1 MAQDIY
7 TTTSYEINKLVTHK
21 YSTSF
26 SLAIKAV
33 NEPVRTHIYNIYG
46 LVRVTD
52 ELVDTLRPKES
63 AVILKNFIDDTNRAV
78 DVGVSLNPI
87 IHAYAQ
93 TAREFDLPPELLKA
107 FFISMQMDISKK
119 TYSSE
124 EYKEYIY
131 GSAEVIGLM
140 CLMVFVGGNKELY
153 KKLKPSAQVLG
164 SAFQKVNFLR
174 DINID
179 NSELGRMYFP
189 DIKLANLTNDQKK
202 SIEQEIAIEFKKA
215 QKAIAQ
221 LPYSSKYGVLLALWY
236 YQNLLAKISR
246 TDVTIIKKNRIRIS
260 NYKKLILLA
269 AVLSRKL
276 LHI

>member
-1 MAQDIY
+1 MEQFTEFSYKQSQAL
-7 TTTSYEINKLVTHK
+7 TSR

-26 SLAIKAV
+26 SLACKLLNKDI
-33 NEPVRTHIYNIYG
+33 RTHIYNIYG

-93 TAREFDLPPELLKA
+93 TAREFDLPSELLKA

-124 EYKEYIY
+124 EYKKYIY

-140 CLMVFVGGNKELY
+140 CLMVFVGGD
-153 KKLKPSAQVLG
+153 KKLFNQLRPSAQVLG

-174 DINID
+174 DIKAD
-179 NSELGRMYFP
+179 NNELGRMYFP
-189 DIKLANLTNDQKK
+189 GIKFSKLTDDQKIF
-202 SIEQEIAIEFKKA
+202 IELEISNDFSKA
-215 QKAIAQ
+215 QKAITQ
-221 LPYSSKYGVLLALWY
+221 LPQSSRYGVLLALWY
-236 YQNLLAKISR
+236 YQSLLKKISK
-246 TDVTIIKKNRIRIS
+246 TNVSSLKSGRIRVS
-260 NYKKLILLA
+260 NYKKSLLLI

>member
-1 MAQDIY
+1 MEDY
-7 TTTSYEINKLVTHK
+7 TKFCYQQSELLTKQ

-26 SLAIKAV
+26 YLATKLLDKNIRK
-33 NEPVRTHIYNIYG
+33 HIYAIYG
-46 LVRVTD
+46 MVRVAD
-52 ELVDTLRPKES
+52 ELVDSFKPKNTEEMLNEFE
-63 AVILKNFIDDTNRAV
+63 AQVYLAMKTNL
-78 DVGVSLNPI
+78 SLNPVL
-87 IHAYAQ
+87 HAFANTCSTYSIDKKLI
-93 TAREFDLPPELLKA
+93 RA
-107 FFISMQMDISKK
+107 FFMSMCMDITKK
-119 TYSSE
+119 TYSKK
-124 EYKEYIY
+124 EYEDYIY

-140 CLMVFVGGNKELY
+140 CLMVFVGGDKKLY

-189 DIKLANLTNDQKK
+189 DIKLANLTNYQKK
-202 SIEQEIAIEFKKA
+202 SIEREIAIEFKNA

-246 TDVTIIKKNRIRIS
+246 TDVTILKKNRIRIS
-260 NYKKLILLA
+260 NYKKLILLT